1 MSVKVLGLVN
11 CFDNPDF
18 GPMTRHRAIASTSF
32 LGRYAF
38 IDVPLSNFLNSGIP
52 SIGIL
57 CQNHIRSLSR
67 HVGNGRSWINNTKI
81 GDFQVLYDEPNVANP
96 GYNTDVADIN
106 ENRWFMR
113 QVKPDYVVIAPP
125 YMVYEADFKALI
137 QEHIASGARITML
150 YMHGTN
156 LKKSFINQ
164 SKIWLT
170 DRGKITKMEPNRGE
184 MDEGDISLGT
194 YIMDYPMLESLL
206 DYAKGTSSFFGLSD
220 TLNYLS
226 SSVLIKAVK
235 LNDYVRCFDSLSH
248 YLKFSLE
255 LLDENTFHELF
266 ADKWPIYTK
275 TYDTPPVLY
284 KSGCHVEN
292 SYIANGSIIEG
303 TVINSVLG
311 RGVVVKK
318 GAIIKN
324 AVIGSDAIIDEN
336 THIEN
341 AVVDKE
347 AQVLHISE
355 VVGTLDDPLYISRGD
370 IV

>member
-1 MSVKVLGLVN
+1 MSVNVLGLVN
-11 CFDNPDF
+11 CFDNPEF
-18 GPMTRHRAIASTSF
+18 GPMTRHRSIASTSF

-38 IDVPLSNFLNSGIP
+38 MDMALSNFLNSHIP

-57 CQNHIRSLSR
+57 CQNHIRSLTR
-67 HVGNGRSWINNTKI
+67 HVGSGRAWTSNTKI
-81 GDFQVLYDEPNVANP
+81 GDFQILYDEPNVANP
-96 GYNTDVADIN
+96 GYNTDVADLT
-106 ENRWFMR
+106 ENRWFLK
-113 QVKPDYVVIAPP
+113 QVNPDYVVIAPP
-125 YMVYEADFKALI
+125 YMVYEANFDALI
-137 QEHIASGARITML
+137 KDHIASGARITML
-150 YMHGTN
+150 YTHATN
-156 LKKSFINQ
+156 LKRAFINTNKLLI
-164 SKIWLT
+164 SE
-170 DRGKITKMEPNRGE
+170 RGKVTKMEPNRGE
-184 MDEGDISLGT
+184 SEEGDVSLCT

-206 DYAKGTSSFFGLSD
+206 EYAKGTSSFFGLAD

-226 SSVLIKAVK
+226 PSVLIRAVK
-235 LNDYVRCFDSLSH
+235 HNDYVRSFDSLSH

-255 LLDENTFHELF
+255 LLDETTFHQLF
-266 ADKWPIYTK
+266 KDKWPIYTK

-284 KSGCHVEN
+284 KHGCQVEN

-318 GAIIKN
+318 GTVIKN

-355 VVGTLDDPLYISRGD
+355 VVGTLDDPLYIARGD